1 MTKDTFEVAKVEVGR
16 MWVYQFV
23 YELDKNHRADA
34 AGSVTEGTRTEELFY
49 GWSVLKYVY
58 YHYNYIAI
66 IMIIKNLF
74 IVFLYFFRKHT

>member
-34 AGSVTEGTRTEELFY
+34 AGSVTE
-49 GWSVLKYVY
+49 
-58 YHYNYIAI
+58 HQ
-66 IMIIKNLF
+66 
-74 IVFLYFFRKHT
+74 

>member
-34 AGSVTEGTRTEELFY
+34 AGSVTEGWIYQIPGLR
-49 GWSVLKYVY
+49 
-58 YHYNYIAI
+58 NYFMAG
-66 IMIIKNLF
+66 LC
-74 IVFLYFFRKHT
+74 